1 MEVKAASPQPHAI
14 FLLGFWCGVAPQYI
28 ARRRLY
34 SDPHGGFLN
43 VFRFQEHAWQCCLL
57 SGDMRRHLEKLL
69 PLEVPP
75 EPFVLGRAASVLA
88 NSSSLRPRALLQETS
103 PSLACLLEPT
113 APGYLCAFREQA
125 HCLCSSLHA
134 PGLLTGSFSSALL
147 ERGRAGRR
155 GLCSHIPLA
164 LCPSFLQQALPLNTS
179 ESRTWCRLG
188 ELGELCP
195 P

>member
-1 MEVKAASPQPHAI
+1 M
-14 FLLGFWCGVAPQYI
+14 LGFWCGVAPQYS

-69 PLEVPP
+69 PHEVPP

-103 PSLACLLEPT
+103 PSLACLLEPQLPDT
-113 APGYLCAFREQA
+113 FVLSGNWPIVCAHHCMLRGSSQGPLAQPCWKGEGQGEEACVPISHSLSAPAF
-125 HCLCSSLHA
+125 CSS
-134 PGLLTGSFSSALL
+134 SF
-147 ERGRAGRR
+147 E
-155 GLCSHIPLA
+155 
-164 LCPSFLQQALPLNTS
+164 LPLNTS
-179 ESRTWCRLG
+179 EGRTWGRLG

-195 P
+195 T